1 MYNNIENYLGFS
13 GRSSM
18 GEVQTPNELAQE
30 MINKLPEEIF
40 INDKTTFLDPCFGS
54 GTFLKEIALKLRKY
68 GHSKENIN
76 SRLIGVEKSIRFIN
90 KIHQLQGFNP
100 TLVHDDFLE
109 QNFKN
114 MKFDVVIMNPP
125 FQDITSNSTNTTSLD
140 TQFIQ
145 KAYNLSSQY
154 VMSIS
159 SASWSSKSSNK
170 FKNWILSLRQLELFK
185 DIPSTTFNIA
195 LPTCYFMINKN
206 HNSKITTVISNTE
219 YKTYQ
224 NTSEQQN
231 IFRYNSKEEFE
242 IFNILK
248 PYTSNPISY
257 LWSRN
262 NIKRNN
268 PLIITTPT
276 QGYVP
281 MVDSV
286 GRSGKDMI
294 IKYHPNNIPTTNFNK
309 WKVVMGNLG
318 SYTSFGNL
326 KIVPPNA
333 NTSFAIVSLGVDTK
347 QQVINLYNY
356 LCSDLVYFIIS
367 KNKLTTPNTKS
378 ILKNIP
384 KVDFNQEWDND
395 KVYEFFGLSKYKSY
409 IQSQIN
415 TKEIQNNLQYLEE
428 FN

>member
-1 MYNNIENYLGFS
+1 MVTLEQHISRQKLNSRS
-13 GRSSM
+13 GGESS
-18 GEVQTPNELAQE
+18 TPLDLVQE
-30 MINKLPEEIF
+30 MV
-40 INDKTTFLDPCFGS
+40 DKIPQEVKKDPNSKFLDPAAGTGS
-54 GTFLKEIALKLRKY
+54 YAIVLFYELKKYHSEEHILNNMLYVCETNRFRLRILKNLGIKNIYEGSFLK
-68 GHSKENIN
+68 
-76 SRLIGVEKSIRFIN
+76 
-90 KIHQLQGFNP
+90 Q
-100 TLVHDDFLE
+100 DF
-109 QNFKN
+109 KD

-125 FQDITSNSTNTTSLD
+125 FQDITSDSTNTTSLD

-154 VMSIS
+154 VVSIS

-170 FKNWILSLRQLELFK
+170 FKNWILSLKQLELFK
-185 DIPSTTFNIA
+185 DIPSKVFDIA
-195 LPTCYFMINKN
+195 LPTCYFVINKN
-206 HNSKITTVISNTE
+206 HNSKITTVISSTG
-219 YKTYQ
+219 YKTHQ
-224 NTSEQQN
+224 NTLEQQN

-242 IFNILK
+242 IFNILQ
-248 PYTSNPISY
+248 PYTTNSISY

-268 PLIITTPT
+268 PLITPSPT
-276 QGYVP
+276 PESVP
-281 MVDSV
+281 MIDSV

-294 IKYHPNNIPTTNFNK
+294 IKHHPNTIPTTNFDK

-326 KIVPPNA
+326 KIAPPNT
-333 NTSFAIVSLGVDTK
+333 NTSFAVVSLGVNTK

-384 KVDFNQEWDND
+384 KVDFNREWDND
-395 KVYEFFGLSKYKSY
+395 TVYEFFGLSKYKSY

-415 TKEIQNNLQYLEE
+415 IKETQNNLQYLEE
-428 FN
+428 FNK

>member
-1 MYNNIENYLGFS
+1 MVTLEQHISRQKLSSYLG
-13 GRSSM
+13 GDSS
-18 GEVQTPNELAQE
+18 TPLDLVQE
-30 MINKLPEEIF
+30 MVESIPQEIKK
-40 INDKTTFLDPCFGS
+40 NPNSKFLDPAAGTGS
-54 GTFLKEIALKLRKY
+54 FIIVLFYELNKYHSEEHILNNMLYVCEVNRFKLRMLKNLGIKNIYGESFLK
-68 GHSKENIN
+68 
-76 SRLIGVEKSIRFIN
+76 
-90 KIHQLQGFNP
+90 Q
-100 TLVHDDFLE
+100 DF
-109 QNFKN
+109 KD
-114 MKFDVVIMNPP
+114 MKFDVIVMNPP

-154 VMSIS
+154 IVSIS

-170 FKNWILSLRQLELFK
+170 FKNWILGLRQLELFK
-185 DIPSTTFNIA
+185 DIPSTTFDIA

-206 HNSKITTVISNTE
+206 HNSKITTVISNTG
-219 YKTYQ
+219 YKTHQ

-326 KIVPPNA
+326 KIVPPDA